1 MDEIE
6 KKEQIRLLKAFALR
20 RFDGCPFGPGDIVKQ
35 VEGSDRYKIPGPGEV
50 AIVVAVDNTIG
61 QPQGEGNTAS
71 GNMAIAVITKDD
83 IESPCIQI
91 YWVDSEVFVKA
102 N

>member
-20 RFDGCPFGPGDIVKQ
+20 RFDGCPFGPGDIVKKA
-35 VEGSDRYKIPGPGEV
+35 VSDRYRWPKRGDV
-50 AIVVAVDNTIG
+50 AIVVAVDDTIVRRSAK
-61 QPQGEGNTAS
+61 EKDVS
-71 GNMAIAVITKDD
+71 ENMAIAVITEDD
-83 IESPCIQI
+83 IEFPDIRI